1 MEPVVFL
8 LVAMFGTLA
17 LGLVTSWVDRKV
29 TARVQYRVGP
39 PFFQPV
45 YDVLKLLGKETVLP
59 ESARRTGFLMA
70 PVVGVAAV
78 AVAAT
83 LLWMANVGQDYGFR
97 GDLIVV
103 VYILTIPSL
112 ALILGGS
119 SSGSPHAAVGASREM
134 KLVLSYELPLL
145 IVLLVPI
152 VKMGGAGWTFSLS
165 QMPGMVEGTAPALYS
180 ASGVI
185 AMVVAVLCFQAKLG
199 LVPFDLAE
207 AETELMAG
215 VETEYSG
222 PPYALLK
229 IAKLMMMATLPVLA
243 ITVFWGGL
251 GLPAAGGAVVW
262 PIVRFALKYLAIVV
276 LFVLIRNTNPRVRVD
291 QAVRFF
297 WSLATPVAAVA
308 LILALLGY

>member
-8 LVAMFGTLA
+8 LATMFGTLG

-39 PFFQPV
+39 PLLQPL
-45 YDVLKLLGKETVLP
+45 YDILKLFGKETVLP
-59 ESARRTGFLMA
+59 ESARRTGFLLA
-70 PVVGVAAV
+70 PVVAVAA
-78 AVAAT
+78 AGVAAT
-83 LLWMANVGQDYGFR
+83 LLWMANVGADYGFR

-103 VYILTIPSL
+103 IYLLTIPSL

-119 SSGSPHAAVGASREM
+119 MSGSPHAAVGASREM
-134 KLVLSYELPLL
+134 KLVFSYELPLL
-145 IVLLVPI
+145 VALLVPI
-152 VKMGGAGWTFSLS
+152 VKMGADRWTFSLS
-165 QMPGMVEGTAPALYS
+165 AMPGMAEGTAPAIYS
-180 ASGVI
+180 ASGII
-185 AMVVAVLCFQAKLG
+185 AFLVAVICFQAKLG

-229 IAKLMMMATLPVLA
+229 ATKLMLMATLPVLA

-251 GLPAAGGAVVW
+251 AAGSEAIGGWNVLW
-262 PIVRFALKYLAIVV
+262 FALKYLLIVV
-276 LFVLIRNTNPRVRVD
+276 LFVLIRNTNPRVRID

-297 WSLATPVAAVA
+297 WFLATPLVAVA
-308 LILALLGY
+308 LVLALLGY